1 MEEYVCGQINYYFGP
16 KNYPSDLF
24 MQMHANNNP
33 QGNINLRLMLN
44 FPKIKKVLT
53 DEEKLW
59 RFLTEDPMY
68 SSRNY

>member
-1 MEEYVCGQINYYFGP
+1 
-16 KNYPSDLF
+16 

-53 DEEKLW
+53 DEVKLW
-59 RFLTEDPMY
+59 KFLTEDPRY
-68 SSRNY
+68 SSRNYELDF